1 MKIQLHMD
9 YKELYEN
16 RFKSCIFY
24 IFSIKYIFTKD
35 HLISYET
42 FNWINISSLYKL
54 RILYHEW
61 NIPQFSLRTQITFLY
76 SFVIINRDT
85 SRQYFPLSFHSI
97 LKNPMSEPWKIL
109 QSLFTRA
116 KEHRGCT
123 LNYDCRPRRRD
134 LFSRREEKLAA
145 LVQRGRFVWPREA
158 RVSLPSLSRARD
170 TRAAGIERLR
180 LFIVS
185 HLISARL
192 IRSGSRG
199 FIARSGSAVK
209 RMAAINPPPCSLHC
223 WSGTVDA
230 PAP

>member
-61 NIPQFSLRTQITFLY
+61 NIPQFSLLSLIEIYRDNTFHY
-76 SFVIINRDT
+76 PFIR
-85 SRQYFPLSFHSI
+85 F
-97 LKNPMSEPWKIL
+97 LKTPWKIL

-123 LNYDCRPRRRD
+123 LNYDCRPRRRRE
-134 LFSRREEKLAA
+134 LLSRREEKLAA

-170 TRAAGIERLR
+170 TRATGIERLR

-230 PAP
+230 PAS

>member
-1 MKIQLHMD
+1 MD
-9 YKELYEN
+9 YKELW
-16 RFKSCIFY
+16 KSFQITY
-24 IFSIKYIFTKD
+24 
-35 HLISYET
+35 
-42 FNWINISSLYKL
+42 
-54 RILYHEW
+54 ILYILDNLRKIVLFPMKLLIESIYHRFMNYEWNHEW
-61 NIPQFSLRTQITFLY
+61 NIPQFSLLSLIEIYRDNTFHY
-76 SFVIINRDT
+76 PFIR
-85 SRQYFPLSFHSI
+85 F
-97 LKNPMSEPWKIL
+97 LKTPWKIL

-123 LNYDCRPRRRD
+123 LNYDCRPRRRRE
-134 LFSRREEKLAA
+134 LLSRREEKLAA

>member
-97 LKNPMSEPWKIL
+97 LKNPMKNSPKLIYPREK
-109 QSLFTRA
+109 T
-116 KEHRGCT
+116 CT

-170 TRAAGIERLR
+170 TRATGIERLR